1 MKTKQALHQLD
12 GLDDMNDTLAKARGS
27 PPVQALISA
36 PVTHLAAAKPDT
48 ISVTFF
54 VLIRNTQYILLQ
66 GQD

>member
-1 MKTKQALHQLD
+1 
-12 GLDDMNDTLAKARGS
+12 MNNTLAKARGS
-27 PPVQALISA
+27 PPVQVLISA

-54 VLIRNTQYILLQ
+54 VVIRNTQYILLQ